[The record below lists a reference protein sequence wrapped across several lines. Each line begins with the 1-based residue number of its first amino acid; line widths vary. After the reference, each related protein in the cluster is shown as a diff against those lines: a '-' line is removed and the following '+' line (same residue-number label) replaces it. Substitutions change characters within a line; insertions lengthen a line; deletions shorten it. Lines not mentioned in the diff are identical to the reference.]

1 MDHLEIISPVGKV
14 EFHALDPLKG
24 VANSGRHPDNDVV
37 LDGPG
42 VALFHAVLDYTQQP
56 ARLVILGRAEKTA
69 LAGRPLSPDLPTEL
83 RAWDTLEIGGY
94 TLIPIG
100 GAGAEGGPLPA
111 EQPTETVAGKTSAAR
126 GKGWLGK
133 LGQGMRAPL
142 GKKLAAPKIPVG
154 KLGRAVA
161 TRRGAGE
168 SPAAPGTVQAGS
180 DKGAQGWGA
189 GRPVAPPPDALDEV
203 IVTELGE
210 REWTVDVEQTAI
222 AELTIVNGGDIVA
235 AFEVRVEGLDGSW
248 VAILP
253 PRVNLNEG
261 ERASVTISITPPR
274 RPASRA
280 GGHPFSVVVTSS
292 NYPGRSSRRGA
303 ALTVNPYYEFRVG
316 ELTPKRQTVSWR
328 RQSGQV
334 IVPIVNRG
342 NSVALFRVEAE
353 DDERACGF
361 EIIAPGE
368 EAGFA
373 RQAEMRLPPE
383 HPFNIPIYITP
394 HARKLWS
401 LSQRFYSY
409 AVTVSLLED
418 KQSPRALMG
427 QLRSKPLI
435 GPWLTALILL
445 LLVVATV
452 LTFRPRI
459 NDFGVEPEIVSTGE
473 SVRLTWNVSPFVTN
487 LEIEGV
493 GPVKGSGG
501 TKTDSPDAS
510 CTYVLKADTW
520 LSRLLPQLSEQAQE
534 TVIVMPRTPGIETF
548 SVDDTD
554 ITQGESVTL
563 YWSVSDAGKV
573 ILTANGISQVIPPEE
588 HIGQRTVSPGEN
600 TVYALEAQSGS
611 GMALKSVM
619 VKVAPS
625 VLEVQAFDV
634 QPPQVMAGESVTITW
649 QVAGA
654 DAVTISPLPTVY
666 PSSGSTTYAPEQ
678 TMDFVLTAS
687 NAESETRVVRSV
699 VVNPAPEAPTIEF
712 FAATPNQ
719 VTGGSS
725 SQVQLTWSVVGATT
739 NIEVTGPDF
748 ETRSGLAAQDAIT
761 VQVDKSTTFIL
772 TAYNGDLHT
781 SQVVEITALEP
792 TPESE

>member
-1 MDHLEIISPVGKV
+1 MDHLEIISPDGKIK
-14 EFHALDPLKG
+14 FHALDPLKG
-24 VANSGRHPDNDVV
+24 VVNIGRHPDNDVV

-42 VALFHAVLDYTQQP
+42 VALFHAVLDYAQQP
-56 ARLVILGRAEKTA
+56 ARLVILSREGETA

-94 TLIPIG
+94 TIIPIG
-100 GAGAEGGPLPA
+100 GAGEVSGPSPA
-111 EQPTETVAGKTSAAR
+111 AQLTETGPGKTSAAR

-133 LGQGMRAPL
+133 LGQGMRLPL
-142 GKKLAAPKIPVG
+142 GKKLAPKIPGG
-154 KLGRAVA
+154 KSGLAAVM
-161 TRRGAGE
+161 RRGTGG
-168 SPAAPGTVQAGS
+168 SPPSPGTALPGS
-180 DKGAQGWGA
+180 DGGAQGGGA
-189 GRPVAPPPDALDEV
+189 ARPVAPPPDALDEV
-203 IVTELGE
+203 IVTEIDE
-210 REWTVDVEQTAI
+210 REWTIDVEQTAT
-222 AELTIVNGGDIVA
+222 AGLTIVNGGDIVA
-235 AFEVRVEGLDGSW
+235 AFEVRVEGLDKNW
-248 VAILP
+248 VTISP

-280 GGHPFSVVVTSS
+280 GGHPFSVVVTSP

-383 HPFNIPIYITP
+383 HPFDIPIHITP
-394 HARKLWS
+394 HTRKLWG

-409 AVTVSLLED
+409 AVTVSLLQD

-452 LTFRPRI
+452 VTFRPRI
-459 NDFGVEPEIVSTGE
+459 NDFGIEPEIVSAGE

-487 LEIEGV
+487 LEIEGI
-493 GPVKGSGG
+493 GPVEGSAGA
-501 TKTDSPDAS
+501 KTDSPATS
-510 CTYVLKADTW
+510 CNYVLKADTW

-534 TVIVMPRTPGIETF
+534 TVIVMPRTPAIETF
-548 SVDDTD
+548 SVDDTE
-554 ITQGESVTL
+554 IAQGESVTL

-573 ILTANGISQVIPPEE
+573 ILTANGIAEVIPPEE
-588 HIGQRTVSPGEN
+588 YIGQRTVSPGEN

-611 GMALKSVM
+611 GIALKSVM
-619 VKVAPS
+619 VRVAAS
-625 VLEVQAFDV
+625 VLEVQAFEV
-634 QPPQVMAGESVTITW
+634 QPQQVTAGESVTITW

-654 DAVTISPLPTVY
+654 DTVTISPLTTVY
-666 PSSGSTTYAPEQ
+666 PPSGSTTYAPAQ

-687 NAESETRVVRSV
+687 NAEAETRAVRSV
-699 VVNPAPEAPTIEF
+699 VVNPAPQAPTIEF
-712 FAATPNQ
+712 FTAAPNQ
-719 VTGGSS
+719 VTSGSS

-739 NIEVTGPDF
+739 NIEITGSGL
-748 ETRSGLAAQDAIT
+748 ETRSGLAARDSIT
-761 VQVDKSTTFIL
+761 VQVDESTTFIL